1 LKGQTLSS
9 YSNLIQTILRADYKI
24 YAVDEYI
31 REKPEKNVVV
41 LRHDVDVNPHQ
52 ALLMAKLERSL
63 GVKSTYYFRYIPRV
77 FNESII
83 KSIGEMGFEV
93 GYHYETLDKSYG
105 NFPEAISLFKN
116 ELESFRKIA
125 PVKTV
130 CSHGNVVRN
139 KHYSGLNYDIF
150 KFSENLL
157 EECNLKAEAY
167 LNMLFSPLV
176 YLSDSIERT
185 SNPFKSVEDLIR
197 RIEMQSE
204 DDINYYILFHPCLW
218 PNGTVD
224 SFKIKLKK
232 TIFHTSAKMF
242 RLLSKGRGCDNNSA
256 QKTSLN

>member
-1 LKGQTLSS
+1 MKGQTFSR
-9 YSNLIQTILRADYKI
+9 YSNLIQTLVRADYRI
-24 YAVDEYI
+24 YTVDEYI
-31 REKPEKNVVV
+31 REKPVKNVVV
-41 LRHDVDVNPHQ
+41 LRHDVDVDPHQ

-63 GVKSTYYFRYIPRV
+63 GVKSTYYFRYVRRV

-83 KSIGEMGFEV
+83 KSISEMGFEV

-105 NFPEAISLFKN
+105 DFPEAISLFKN

-150 KFSENLL
+150 KFRENLL

-167 LNMLFSPLV
+167 LNIISSSLV

-185 SNPFKSVEDLIR
+185 SNFKSVEDLIR
-197 RIEMQSE
+197 KIELQGEGGM
-204 DDINYYILFHPCLW
+204 NYYILFHPCLW
-218 PNGTVD
+218 PNGKVD
-224 SFKIKLKK
+224 SFKIKVKK
-232 TIFHTSAKMF
+232 TVFRNSAKIF
-242 RLLSKGRGCDNNSA
+242 RLLSKSRRFVNNSS
-256 QKTSLN
+256 Q